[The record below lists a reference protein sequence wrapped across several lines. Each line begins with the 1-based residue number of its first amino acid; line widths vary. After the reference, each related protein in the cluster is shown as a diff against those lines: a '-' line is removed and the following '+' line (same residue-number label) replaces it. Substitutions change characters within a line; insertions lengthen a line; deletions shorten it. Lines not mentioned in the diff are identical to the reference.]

1 MKFKDENN
9 TEKTGQGAEGDYH
22 QDDDYQIWRKQKSST
37 FSNKLF
43 KRIEIPLVFLGVGLA
58 VLIILF
64 IVSISKTKKPAF
76 DDEFTSIEK
85 RLAQIED
92 RLNNLETGKGDAT
105 SLQNQSKALKELQN
119 KLQRAESSM
128 SRKMNK
134 ISAEV
139 GKIKKITAGLK
150 SAKPTSSAPSQ
161 TKTQKRVHLV
171 GAGETFYSISRQYGI
186 TVEEL
191 LRLNNLSADAVIHP
205 GQELV
210 VGP

>member
-1 MKFKDENN
+1 MKFKDEDNS
-9 TEKTGQGAEGDYH
+9 EKTGKVAEGDYH
-22 QDDDYQIWRKQKSST
+22 QDKDYQIWRQQKGST

-43 KRIEIPLVFLGVGLA
+43 KRIEVPLVFLGVGLA

-64 IVSISKTKKPAF
+64 IVSVAKTKKPAF
-76 DDEFTSIEK
+76 DAEFTSIEK

-92 RLNNLETGKGDAT
+92 RLNNLEAVSDGLGK
-105 SLQNQSKALKELQN
+105 LQN
-119 KLQRAESSM
+119 KLQQVKSSL
-128 SRKMNK
+128 SRKMNQ

-150 SAKPTSSAPSQ
+150 SAKSTASPPPKAVQ
-161 TKTQKRVHLV
+161 AETQKRVHQV
-171 GAGETFYSISRQYGI
+171 RPGETVYSLSRQYGI
-186 TVEEL
+186 TVEDL
-191 LRLNNLSADAVIHP
+191 LRMNSLSADAVIHP

>member
-1 MKFKDENN
+1 MKFKDEDN

-22 QDDDYQIWRKQKSST
+22 KDEDYQNWRKQKSST

-43 KRIEIPLVFLGVGLA
+43 KRIEIPLVFVGIGLA

-64 IVSISKTKKPAF
+64 VASISKTKKPVF
-76 DDEFTSIEK
+76 DTEFTSIEK

-92 RLNNLETGKGDAT
+92 RLNNLEAGNDGLGK
-105 SLQNQSKALKELQN
+105 LQN
-119 KLQRAESSM
+119 KLQQVKSSL
-128 SRKMNK
+128 SRKMNQ

-139 GKIKKITAGLK
+139 GKIKKIAAGLK
-150 SAKPTSSAPSQ
+150 SAKPTSPVPSQ
-161 TKTQKRVHLV
+161 TKTQKLVHQV

-210 VGP
+210 VEP

>member
-1 MKFKDENN
+1 MKFKDEDN

-22 QDDDYQIWRKQKSST
+22 KDEDYQSWRKQKSST

-43 KRIEIPLVFLGVGLA
+43 KRIEIPLVFVGIGLA

-64 IVSISKTKKPAF
+64 VASVAKTKKPAF
-76 DDEFTSIEK
+76 DTEFTSIEK

-92 RLNNLETGKGDAT
+92 RLNNLEAVNDGLG
-105 SLQNQSKALKELQN
+105 
-119 KLQRAESSM
+119 KLQDKLQQVKSSL
-128 SRKMNK
+128 SRRMKQ
-134 ISAEV
+134 ISAKV
-139 GKIKKITAGLK
+139 GKIEKITAGLK
-150 SAKPTSSAPSQ
+150 SAKPTSSVPSQ
-161 TKTQKRVHLV
+161 TKTQKLVHQV

-186 TVEEL
+186 TVKDL

-210 VGP
+210 VEP